1 MDRSTFFDLACE
13 NSEEKDFTENHRD
26 VRASSS
32 EKIQIRRGSDD
43 IHGSYTV
50 FFTEPLWEMGEKN
63 FFEVREILSEEL
75 GRFLS
80 EALREDVGKEK
91 ILLVAGLGNPKM
103 TADALGSEVVDR
115 IEITRKTEKNNS
127 SLLSV
132 CAVGVG
138 VLGTTGIETFE
149 HIDALCRYLHPSAVL
164 AVDALSAKS
173 QTRVGTAIQI
183 SSGGISPGGGVGN
196 SQKSLSKKT
205 LGIPVISIGVPTVV
219 RSSVII
225 REAMDAFGLS
235 LTDKEKDSL
244 TRDSFFMMPK
254 ESDLLLERAALLLA
268 SAIRHACDFSC

>member
-13 NSEEKDFTENHRD
+13 NSEEKDFTGNHRD

-50 FFTEPLWEMGEKN
+50 FFTEPIWEMGEKK

-80 EALREDVGKEK
+80 EALREDVGTEK

-127 SLLSV
+127 SLLS
-132 CAVGVG
+132 A
-138 VLGTTGIETFE
+138 
-149 HIDALCRYLHPSAVL
+149 
-164 AVDALSAKS
+164 
-173 QTRVGTAIQI
+173 
-183 SSGGISPGGGVGN
+183 GGISPGGGVGN

-205 LGIPVISIGVPTVV
+205 LGVPVISIGVPTVV

-268 SAIRHACDFSC
+268 SAIRQACDFSC